1 MPDVNEMIQSY
12 FDVVLF
18 DLEKDEA
25 LTTRKAKTDEEVL
38 KIAGEM
44 LEGYPSC
51 EVRVVA
57 YTIASRMFV
66 FKSNAFS
73 KLYVEDHS
81 VG

>member
-1 MPDVNEMIQSY
+1 MPNVNEMIQSY

-18 DLEKDEA
+18 DPEKDEA

-38 KIAGEM
+38 KIAEEM
-44 LEGYPSC
+44 LGGYPSC

-57 YTIASRMFV
+57 YTTVSRMFV

-81 VG
+81 V